1 MVTDWS
7 SNCDVEINLLLKLVS
22 WFFRLES
29 GNGNAG
35 ADIGCS
41 KRTAR
46 VSVLFLSLSL
56 FSSYN

>member
-1 MVTDWS
+1 MMWRFA
-7 SNCDVEINLLLKLVS
+7 VEARELVF
-22 WFFRLES
+22 WLES

-41 KRTAR
+41 KREAR